1 MFTFTFTPA
10 ALHGPLLCVGP
21 MGRQVSAAAE
31 TLRSKLAEV
40 EPEVRGPR
48 VCSLMLDALPPH
60 AKVPVGGM
68 CDTWISG
75 RDVYSF
81 CCYVFWIPG
90 SVSEA

>member
-1 MFTFTFTPA
+1 MWQKTCCSSVAFERPNENVLAFTFTPA

-40 EPEVRGPR
+40 EPEVRRPR

-68 CDTWISG
+68 
-75 RDVYSF
+75 V
-81 CCYVFWIPG
+81 PG
-90 SVSEA
+90 SD